1 LVERVIGDG
10 NAFLHR
16 YLRLQGRDAERSR
29 DVDRLAAIELDGE
42 DFQSGTQPFQNI
54 DRLRGLDVGQT
65 QQEFLAAVTVDRI
78 VGTQRLDEILDRRA
92 QYLVAGAIDR
102 GLIPLAVVILLGSI
116 LAGIYVWKVVE
127 IVYFKPVVDS
137 SAEITEAPWSL
148 VLPAWTLIGA
158 SLYFGVDAS
167 LSSSLA
173 QRAARLL
180 LAQS

>member
-1 LVERVIGDG
+1 M
-10 NAFLHR
+10 
-16 YLRLQGRDAERSR
+16 
-29 DVDRLAAIELDGE
+29 
-42 DFQSGTQPFQNI
+42 
-54 DRLRGLDVGQT
+54 
-65 QQEFLAAVTVDRI
+65 
-78 VGTQRLDEILDRRA
+78 
-92 QYLVAGAIDR
+92 
-102 GLIPLAVVILLGSI
+102 ILLGSI

-180 LAQS
+180 LAQSYAVARCLWRWSYSFRSWVPFASLCSGAGRSIVTASAS